1 MLLLL
6 LLCLQWLGVNFFYK
20 PCFVTVVSY
29 VCNVDEIDNWCQFYK
44 ILCFVTDDAAKLMVA
59 SGILWVRQEP
69 ARPVYIMLHN
79 SKPSLEKICKSE
91 ARDLESSLFCS
102 SVSDEEK
109 RFYKIGTWT
118 LYFKILLCLEA
129 TGYFAT
135 SACA

>member
-1 MLLLL
+1 
-6 LLCLQWLGVNFFYK
+6 
-20 PCFVTVVSY
+20 

-44 ILCFVTDDAAKLMVA
+44 ILCFVTDDAAKLKELMVA

-102 SVSDEEK
+102 SVSDKEK
-109 RFYKIGTWT
+109 RFIKLTPGP
-118 LYFKILLCLEA
+118 LL
-129 TGYFAT
+129 
-135 SACA
+135 